1 MTSKSRYFLFAA
13 AAVLLIGLGG
23 GLIAYFAYHRLP
35 GLSAGLPTELRYV
48 PADAELVAYADVES
62 IMKSEL
68 RRALEGAVK
77 QGDDKRPGGVAI
89 HDFAGIDVEKQVDH
103 VVAYLEAAETS
114 QPADRQPPRALVLVQ
129 GSFEQSRVEQFIQDH
144 GGTIE
149 DHNGKHIATRRVG
162 QNPGTQP
169 QTGAP
174 EPLVSSHEDMAVGFV
189 QPGVI
194 ALGQTDLVRRTLDAA
209 AAASATRNV
218 SENAELMNLIRDAS
232 GDTAWVVGRFDAMSR
247 RMGMPRSLTEQVPP
261 LRLIAAKANINGG
274 LKATIRA
281 ETSDQ
286 AAADQLRDV
295 VRGFV
300 TLVRMQAGAQPEL
313 QETLK
318 TLELSGTGNTV
329 QLSFAVKPQTVAAI
343 IPQGPGRR
351 DRPNPRVSPPAPPRP
366 NP

>member
-1 MTSKSRYFLFAA
+1 MTSKSRYFLFGAA
-13 AAVLLIGLGG
+13 ALLLIGLGG
-23 GLIAYFAYHRLP
+23 GLIAYFAYNRVT
-35 GLSAGLPTELRYV
+35 GLTAGLPTELKYV
-48 PADAELVAYADVES
+48 PADAELVAYADVQS

-68 RRALEGAVK
+68 RRALDGAVK
-77 QGDDKRPGGVAI
+77 QGDDKKPGAVAI

-103 VVAYLEAAETS
+103 VVAYLEATGKPE
-114 QPADRQPPRALVLVQ
+114 PADRQPPRALVLVQ
-129 GSFEQSRVEQFIQDH
+129 GSFEQSRVEQFIQEH

-149 DHNGKHIATRRVG
+149 DYSGKHIATRRFRER
-162 QNPGTQP
+162 PEAQP

-174 EPLVSSHEDMAVGFV
+174 EPPVSHEEMAVGFV

-194 ALGQTDLVRRTLDAA
+194 ALGQADLVRRTLDGAA
-209 AAASATRNV
+209 AARATRNV
-218 SENAELMNLIRDAS
+218 SENAELMKLIRDAS

-274 LKATIRA
+274 LKATITA

-300 TLVRMQAGAQPEL
+300 SLVRLQAGAQPEL
-313 QETLK
+313 QDTLK
-318 TLELSGTGNTV
+318 TIELSGSGNTV
-329 QLSFAVKPQTVAAI
+329 QLSFAVKPQTVAAV

-351 DRPNPRVSPPAPPRP
+351 NRPNPRQTPPEQPRQP
-366 NP
+366 